1 MEKLEDLT
9 FEKTDKGHL
18 KICGKIREGND
29 VLTGCIIVA
38 AEGGGQANPISG
50 EGHPKV
56 QEELLDF
63 TKKNIKI
70 R

>member
-1 MEKLEDLT
+1 MDKLEDLT

-18 KICGKIREGND
+18 KICGKIKEGND

-38 AEGGGQANPISG
+38 AEGSGQANPISG

-56 QEELLDF
+56 QEELLNF
-63 TKKNIKI
+63 AKKNIKV